1 MHVVFAP
8 LGGLDDSHRRHR
20 TSGVA
25 GEEEDVVR
33 LDRRRRSCQPEMN
46 DHGCIHLNNFKAA
59 KGIQPYK
66 VIHSF
71 FVTSTSTEARVR
83 KVRLSFFRV
92 LFVVKVLCFALFVRF
107 FLAPLRSFPL
117 FSSLCLFILFYLF
130 LLVHLTLPLFLSMMF
145 NA

>member
-1 MHVVFAP
+1 MHVEFAP

-25 GEEEDVVR
+25 GEEEEDVR

-107 FLAPLRSFPL
+107 FLAPLRSL
-117 FSSLCLFILFYLF
+117 FA
-130 LLVHLTLPLFLSMMF
+130 HFLSLSFHFVLSLSIGTF
-145 NA
+145 NLTIVPFDDV